1 MIGSEEMNKR
11 IDMYIEYEEKIS
23 RLFED
28 AHWETCRSPVT
39 RVDLLLMHRGI
50 ATGVVEIKMLNN
62 RNVRLVRDAIN
73 QTLLYSKNMKVEFV
87 LLCIN
92 DYFYFIADDDKKP
105 LIQINEFPL
114 PETYRFLLDGKRMS
128 AEDAVQNIKRIEDSK
143 DERLIELW
151 RNMQEYMKKEYA
163 IVDK

>member
-1 MIGSEEMNKR
+1 MEEMNKR
-11 IDMYIEYEEKIS
+11 INMYMKYEEKML
-23 RLFED
+23 RVFED
-28 AHWETCRSPVT
+28 AHWEALRSPVIG
-39 RVDLLLMHRGI
+39 VDLLLLSRGI
-50 ATGVVEIKMLNN
+50 TAGVVEIKMLNN
-62 RNVRLVRDAIN
+62 RNVRFVENAIK

-92 DYFYFIADDDKKP
+92 DYFYFIIDDDEKP
-105 LIQINEFPL
+105 LIQIDQFPL

-128 AEDAVQNIKRIEDSK
+128 AQDAIQNIKKIEDSK

-163 IVDK
+163 IVNK